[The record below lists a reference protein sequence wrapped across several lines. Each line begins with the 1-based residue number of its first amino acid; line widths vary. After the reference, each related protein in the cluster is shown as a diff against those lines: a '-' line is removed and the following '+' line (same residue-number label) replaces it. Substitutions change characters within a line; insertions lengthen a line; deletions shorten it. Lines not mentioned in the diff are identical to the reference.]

1 MPFNTL
7 FPYSFMNGVKFEESG
22 TKVVYTGQID
32 SKYRVAF
39 FRIGDE
45 SGKSSPIRDRFQLE
59 GKLCDLLVYFR
70 DITKD
75 NYTLMLVEAKGND
88 IHGAIEQIENT
99 YKNLSKRDFKKID
112 GLKLNWMA
120 YICYNKRSSSPI
132 DMKSPRKKLKQI
144 IGGGACAITK
154 DGNIS
159 SILIQH
165 G

>member
-1 MPFNTL
+1 M
-7 FPYSFMNGVKFEESG
+7 KFEESG
-22 TKVVYTGQID
+22 TKVVYNGRND

-45 SGKSSPIRDRFQLE
+45 SGKSSPIRDIFHLE

-70 DITKD
+70 DTTKD

-99 YKNLSKRDFKKID
+99 YNNLARRDFKEIK
-112 GLKLNWMA
+112 GLEVNWMA

-132 DMKSPRKKLKQI
+132 DTKSSGKKLKQV
-144 IGGGACAITK
+144 IGGGACDIKK